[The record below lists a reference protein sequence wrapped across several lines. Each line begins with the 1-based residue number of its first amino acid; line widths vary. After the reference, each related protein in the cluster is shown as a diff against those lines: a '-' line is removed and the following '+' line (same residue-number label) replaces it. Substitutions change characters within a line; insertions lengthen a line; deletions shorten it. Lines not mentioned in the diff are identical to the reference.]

1 MTKCCE
7 KCFSDTFLVNLIGEI
22 GKISKCDYCES
33 SEVKCVNLDEIAT
46 YFKPVINLYSPI
58 VEYQFISDLKENQL
72 SPLWEAIESQW
83 NLLSDDVYQKSKEE
97 VFYQDLLKELQLEEK
112 YAEQDVG
119 IELDYYGIPIEES
132 NKLSNMWEKFA
143 KEIKYKNRFFINSEE
158 NKGLLEKIEE
168 FSPCL
173 VIDYKEGFEF
183 YRARINSS
191 RNKSYECGTDMSSP
205 PPEKCTGGRANPT
218 GIPYLY
224 VATDFNTAIGEVEP
238 TLADS
243 VTVANFELIKDIEV
257 IKLSRPI
264 SPFIFKNNLYSFYRY
279 YDFLIYLG
287 IQLSIPYSKTT
298 ELIEYLPTQYL
309 CEYIKHL
316 GYVGVQYQSLK
327 GKGENLV
334 IFNQD
339 ILKYTNA
346 QGHYVEEISYITKPF
361 PSEF

>member
-1 MTKCCE
+1 MTRCCE
-7 KCFSDTFLVNLIGEI
+7 KCFSDKFLIQLIQEIGEF
-22 GKISKCDYCES
+22 GKCDYCEC
-33 SEVKCVNLDEIAT
+33 SEVKCVGLDKIAT

-58 VEYQFISDLKENQL
+58 IEFQFIEDLKENPL

-112 YAEQDVG
+112 YTEQDVG

-132 NKLSNMWEKFA
+132 NKLSSMWEKFA
-143 KEIKYKNRFFINSEE
+143 EEIKYKNRYFVSSGE
-158 NKGLLEKIEE
+158 NKGLLEKIAE

-173 VIDYKEGFEF
+173 VIEYKKGFEF

-191 RNKSYECGTDMSSP
+191 RQKPFECGTDMSSP

-243 VTVANFELIKDIEV
+243 VTVANFELIKNIEV

-264 SPFIFKNNLYSFYRY
+264 SPFIFGNNLYSFYRY

-298 ELIEYLPTQYL
+298 ELIEYVPTQYL
-309 CEYIKHL
+309 CEYFRHL
-316 GYVGVQYQSLK
+316 GYAGVQYHSLK
-327 GKGENLV
+327 GAGENLV
-334 IFNQD
+334 IFDKNF
-339 ILKYTNA
+339 LKCTNA
-346 QGHYVEEISYITKPF
+346 HGYYINKILYETEMF
-361 PSEF
+361 PINF